1 MLASNRACEKT
12 KERNT
17 SERQILIFADLFNST
32 YFRIAKKE
40 LIADA

>member
-17 SERQILIFADLFNST
+17 SEILIFADLFNST